1 MISEIPDFSR
11 TRILV
16 AGDVML
22 DRYWHGP
29 ASRIS
34 PEAPVPVV
42 RVSDIEHRAGGAG
55 NVALN
60 IRALGGQASLIGLT
74 GDDPEADIL
83 GELLADKAIDCRLIR
98 QPDRQTITKLRVISH
113 HQQLIRLDFEAPFDS
128 ADFPP
133 LAARFEEQLGNADA
147 VILSDYAKGALQDTQ
162 RLIQRCRDAG
172 KPVLIDPKGKD
183 FDKYRH
189 ATLLTP
195 NLSEF
200 EAWAGPCR
208 DRDEL
213 ARRGEQARRELALDA
228 LLITLGDQGMLLLQP
243 DRAPWRLAADARE
256 VYDVTGAGDTVI
268 ATLAAALAAGA
279 ELTTATR
286 LANLAAGIV
295 VGKLGAATASQREM
309 QAAAQTHTPLKRGIL
324 DEASL
329 LDSLRHARRAGER
342 IVMTNG
348 CFDILHPGH
357 VAYLS
362 QARALGDR
370 LIVAVNDDAS
380 VKRLKGE
387 QRPINPLMQRMA
399 VLSGLESI
407 DWVVPFSEDTPER
420 LIRAIQ
426 PDILVK
432 GGDYQKSQI
441 AGADFVEAQGGKVV
455 ILDFIDGASTTAI
468 IDAIR
473 KQD

>member
-1 MISEIPDFSR
+1 MISEIPDFSSI
-11 TRILV
+11 RILV

-29 ASRIS
+29 AGRIS

-42 RVSDIEHRAGGAG
+42 RVNDIEDRAGGAG

-60 IRALGGQASLIGLT
+60 IRDLGGRVSLIGLA
-74 GDDPEADIL
+74 GDDPEADTL
-83 GELLADKAIDCRLIR
+83 AALLTARGVDCHLIR
-98 QPDRQTITKLRVISH
+98 DAALRTITKLRVISH
-113 HQQLIRLDFEAPFDS
+113 HQQLIRLDFEDPFNDAGS
-128 ADFPP
+128 EAF
-133 LAARFEEQLGNADA
+133 ARRFEQQLARADA
-147 VILSDYAKGALQDTQ
+147 VILSDYAKGALNRIQP
-162 RLIQRCRDAG
+162 LIQRCRAAG
-172 KPVLIDPKGKD
+172 KPVLIDPKGVD
-183 FDKYRH
+183 FDRYRG

-195 NLSEF
+195 NLGEF

-208 DRDEL
+208 DHEEL
-213 ARRGEQARRELALDA
+213 ARRGEQARHELALDA

-243 DRAPWRLAADARE
+243 GQPPWRLKADARE
-256 VYDVTGAGDTVI
+256 VFDVTGAGDTVI
-268 ATLAAALAAGA
+268 ATLATALAAGA

-295 VGKLGAATASQREM
+295 VGKLGTATATQAEM
-309 QAAAQTHTPLKRGIL
+309 QAAAQTHAPLKRGIL
-324 DEASL
+324 DRDSL
-329 LDSLRHARRAGER
+329 LDTLQRARLAGER

-399 VLSGLESI
+399 VLSGLESV
-407 DWVVPFSEDTPER
+407 DWVTPFSEDTPEQ
-420 LIRAIQ
+420 LIRAVQ

-432 GGDYQKSQI
+432 GGDYRKSEI
-441 AGADFVEAQGGKVV
+441 AGADFVEARGGEVI
-455 ILDFIDGASTTAI
+455 ILDFLEGASTTAI

-473 KQD
+473 KRD